1 MGKRREACGEWL
13 SLTFKAAEAVS
24 VLLLIITF
32 HTPFA
37 TSTGV
42 ARHQDVALETTFKLA
57 ERLGSRMRTI
67 YNSKG
72 EIISAVSTISQEVD
86 ELKI

>member
-1 MGKRREACGEWL
+1 VYVWSDPDQISEWRRTDTSRRREVE
-13 SLTFKAAEAVS
+13 S
-24 VLLLIITF
+24 VDDI
-32 HTPFA
+32 
-37 TSTGV
+37 
-42 ARHQDVALETTFKLA
+42 ARHQDIALETTFRLA

-67 YNSKG
+67 YNSRG